1 MTHSRKHMA
10 IALTVSTILIIFNII
25 AVTQG
30 TTDNY
35 YSQIKQF
42 IVSSIALL

>member
-1 MTHSRKHMA
+1 MTHSNKHMVV
-10 IALTVSTILIIFNII
+10 ALTVSSALIIFNII

-30 TTDNY
+30 TTGDY

-42 IVSSIALL
+42 IVNSLAML